1 MNQAFQKEQKLVWTT
16 VAPGVQRKI
25 MNYDSNLMMVK
36 VQFEKGAVG
45 DLHQHPHIQS
55 SYVAEGCFEVTID
68 GVTKLL
74 QKGDTFYVAPN
85 LVHGVVCKE
94 AGILIDVFNPC
105 REDFL

>member
-1 MNQAFQKEQKLVWTT
+1 MNKAFQEEQSLAWKT

-25 MNYDSNLMMVK
+25 MNYDANIMMVK
-36 VQFEKGAVG
+36 VQFEKDAIG
-45 DLHQHPHIQS
+45 DLHHHPHIQS
-55 SYVAEGCFEVTID
+55 SYVAEGSFDVTID
-68 GVTKLL
+68 GVTKQLK
-74 QKGDTFYVAPN
+74 KGDTFFVESN

>member
-1 MNQAFQKEQKLVWTT
+1 MSIAFQEEQKLVWQF

-25 MNYDSNLMMVK
+25 MNYNPNIMMVK

-55 SYVAEGCFEVTID
+55 SFVAEGSFDVTID

-74 QKGDTFYVAPN
+74 QKGDTFFVAPN

-94 AGILIDVFNPC
+94 AGVLIDVFNPC

>member
-1 MNQAFQKEQKLVWTT
+1 MNKAFQEEQAIAWKT

-25 MNYDSNLMMVK
+25 MNYDSNMMMVK
-36 VQFEKGAVG
+36 VQFEKDAIG

-55 SYVAEGCFEVTID
+55 SYVAEGSFEVTID
-68 GVTKLL
+68 GVTKQL
-74 QKGDTFYVAPN
+74 QKGDTFFVAPN

-94 AGILIDVFNPC
+94 AGLLIDVFNPC